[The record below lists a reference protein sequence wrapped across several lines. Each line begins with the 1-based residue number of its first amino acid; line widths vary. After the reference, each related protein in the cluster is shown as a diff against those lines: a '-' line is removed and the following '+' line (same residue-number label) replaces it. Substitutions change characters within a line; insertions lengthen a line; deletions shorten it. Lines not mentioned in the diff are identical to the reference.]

1 MLLGHPVKAIPDALR
16 QPGSGEKEQLDAREE
31 SLAQLGILLQC
42 VDQLLPALGH
52 SQVSG
57 RRNFLEVAQGLGE
70 ALCGRLAVVQI
81 ERAAVV
87 QHDTD
92 VVTAAE
98 GVVPGQPVDQH
109 GRLFA
114 EHRERL
120 QQHLLIGTQH
130 ALGSHHRLGQ
140 FGRARGEQK
149 LGDGVGAAGQKSC
162 LGLAAARLFEQAG
175 EAQLMPAV
183 ELSAYSDDRRVRR
196 NDGINGTLK
205 RRGITDKYQPW
216 PQYVTDVS

>member
-16 QPGSGEKEQLDAREE
+16 QAGSGEEEQLDTREE
-31 SLAQLGILLQC
+31 SLAQLGVLLQC

-70 ALCGRLAVVQI
+70 ALNGWLAVVQI
-81 ERAAVV
+81 ERATVV
-87 QHDTD
+87 QHDAEIM
-92 VVTAAE
+92 TAAE

-114 EHRERL
+114 EHRKCL

-130 ALGSHHRLGQ
+130 ALGGHHRLGQ

-149 LGDGVGAAGQKSC
+149 LGDGVGAAGQES
-162 LGLAAARLFEQAG
+162 GIRLAATRFFEQAG
-175 EAQLMPAV
+175 EAQRRPAI
-183 ELSAYSDDRRVRR
+183 ELSAYSDDRRVGR
-196 NDGINGTLK
+196 NDRIDGSLK
-205 RRGITDKYQPW
+205 RRGITDKYQSW
-216 PQYVTDVS
+216 PQHVADVS